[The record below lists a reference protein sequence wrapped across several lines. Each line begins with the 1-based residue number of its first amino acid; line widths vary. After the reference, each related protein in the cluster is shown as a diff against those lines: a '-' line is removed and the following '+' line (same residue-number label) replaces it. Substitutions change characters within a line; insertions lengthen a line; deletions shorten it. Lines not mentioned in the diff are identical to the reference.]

1 MQMFHPYQV
10 QHFDLATIDHDF
22 YFSTE
27 SRGLYGVVWYKTIPL
42 SEFYLSAEKRSLT
55 GFYDTT
61 QFELKKTLK
70 QYVLKSDLKV
80 DVDLITDLIAIRKLA
95 QEIFDYLN
103 ISVPEKVPVSL
114 VICTRNRAESLGR
127 CLSSLKDL
135 SCQPSEIIVV
145 DNASTDGNTKTVV
158 NRFEGVKYVFEPR
171 PGLDIARNTG
181 ALSAKENIIVY
192 TDDDTEI
199 HTHWLYHVYESFQD
213 EAVHAM
219 TGLVLTAA
227 LDTEAQWIFER
238 HWSFNRGFVDKL
250 FDQHFFMS
258 TLYNGPP
265 VWDVGAGANMAFRKQ
280 TLIEAGYFDE
290 RLDVGA
296 AGCSGDSEIWYR
308 ILANGH
314 TIHYNPRAVVTHYH
328 RSELQDLKRQIFFY
342 MRGFATAILIQ
353 YHDFRHSGNLRHL
366 FKKLPP
372 YYLELTVKGFPY
384 YRDRYAT
391 VGAEIKGILSGLI
404 YYMRKRKRKRNN
416 LSVL

>member
-1 MQMFHPYQV
+1 MHRFHPYQV
-10 QHFDLATIDHDF
+10 QHFDLATINHDF
-22 YFSTE
+22 TFTSE
-27 SRGLYGVVWYKTIPL
+27 NQGLYGVVWYKSIPL
-42 SEFYLSAEKRSLT
+42 SDFYLTPEKRSLT
-55 GFYDTT
+55 KFYEAA
-61 QFELKKTLK
+61 QLELKNTLK
-70 QYVLKSDLKV
+70 QYVLKAGLTV
-80 DVDLITDLIAIRKLA
+80 EVDLISNLSEIRILA
-95 QEIFDYLN
+95 QHVFDRQN

-114 VICTRNRAESLGR
+114 VICTRNRAESLDR

-135 SCQPSEIIVV
+135 SCQSNEIIVV
-145 DNASTDGNTKTVV
+145 DNASTDETKTVV

-181 ALSAKENIIVY
+181 ALAAKENIIVY

-199 HTHWLYHVYESFQD
+199 HAHWLYHVYQSFQD

-227 LDTEAQWIFER
+227 LNTEAQWIFER
-238 HWSFNRGFVDKL
+238 YWPFNRGYLDKL

-280 TLIEAGYFDE
+280 TLIEVGYFDE

-328 RSELQDLKRQIFFY
+328 RTELQDLKRQIFFY

-353 YHDFRHSGNLRHL
+353 YHDYRHSGNLRHL

-372 YYLELTVKGFPY
+372 YYLELIVKGFPY

-404 YYMRKRKRKRNN
+404 YYMGTRKRKRNN